1 MKTEEHLLNRIID
14 FLNESSNYAI
24 LRNYQDIPKQTSR
37 DIDIIIERTDFYSIR
52 KPLVNILYEFGYQV
66 LMYYK
71 GGEMHSFVFA
81 SYKKGET
88 FLLSFDFLFSIY
100 VRDMVLFTADQ
111 VL

>member
-1 MKTEEHLLNRIID
+1 MKTEEHLLKRIID

-52 KPLVNILYEFGYQV
+52 KPLVNILYEFGYHV

-71 GGEMHSFVFA
+71 GGEMHSFAFA
-81 SYKKGET
+81 SYKKERRFY
-88 FLLSFDFLFSIY
+88 FLLISCSLFMCVIWFCLLLIKS
-100 VRDMVLFTADQ
+100 
-111 VL
+111 